1 MSAIIC
7 LLFTASSLTRADTN
21 VNQILPIFVLL
32 ILVVVLIVSLIGS
45 IYELYEYWADRL
57 QQKQK
62 GDNRDD
68 GPPLSVE
75 DAQNLLIREF
85 EMKLLPKML
94 ENAPGWKPI
103 EH

>member
-1 MSAIIC
+1 
-7 LLFTASSLTRADTN
+7 
-21 VNQILPIFVLL
+21 L
-32 ILVVVLIVSLIGS
+32 IAVLIVSLIGS
-45 IYELYEYWADRL
+45 IYELYECWADRS
-57 QQKQK
+57 QEKEK
-62 GDNRDD
+62 EDNRDN

-75 DAQNLLIREF
+75 DAQNMLIREF